1 MPEVVRTFQ
10 LGKMNTD
17 LDERLVPNGE
27 YRDALNVQ
35 VSSSNT
41 SDEGAVENIEGN
53 AEVKNQTYSLATGV
67 GTLWPSD
74 FLPVDATCV
83 GIIADNTTEKIYALI
98 TSSLADAIYEFDQPT
113 QVISPILVDTANVL
127 KFDKNRLITGI
138 NVLEGTL
145 FFTDN
150 QNEPK
155 QIDINL
161 FKNSAPN
168 FVTHSQIYGRDFIE
182 QDITVIKKSP
192 LTAPSIEL
200 LTSFRDEP
208 TNFTFSYDF
217 LTTNSGGNIIALP
230 VGTTIT
236 VNSNI
241 IPNLREGDTVE
252 ITATDTDPT
261 TGESID
267 IQIRL
272 QVAADVFTTSFDM
285 IVANQPENVPSGTL
299 LWAADLVEPP
309 GVFQF
314 EFVRFAYRWKYNN
327 NQYSTFSPFSEVAF
341 KPGDYE
347 WNTLKGFNL
356 GMVNQIKKLILSGFE
371 EPPADVTEIEILYK
385 NDQSNSIYS
394 VDNIKDYNTEYELD
408 TELIFK
414 QIEANQILR
423 PWDNVPRYAL
433 SQEISA
439 NRLVYAN
446 YVQNYDMGF
455 DPMPRLQ
462 VLAGSEEFGENIPKP
477 SIKTLRTYQLGVVY
491 QDEYGR
497 QSPVFSSE
505 NASVA
510 LDKEYAVDQMFFNAT
525 MQSNPPS
532 WATHFKYFIKDAA
545 GPYYNLAMDRYYLA
559 EDGNVWISFPSAD
572 RNKVTE
578 ETFLILKKKH
588 STPEPVTDE
597 ARFKIIAISNEA
609 PLFLKIRKIQIGN
622 SQTLDGFKDG
632 AGVYSY
638 LPQPD
643 FVTFDFKKSTWDDD
657 GLEGTETKSGLVVQF
672 SSSNEKSDQYDIASI
687 SLVNN
692 PDRYRIQVEGRF
704 QDDIEDVVGTPDAP
718 KTGVGFQIFQKKE
731 ENKPEFEGRFFVK
744 LFRNNDLNDNILTQ
758 DNPENFSIQSVIRNV
773 RNTRVLAYNEY
784 DHWRYGSGGVRGGW
798 QIDNSNVYR
807 PGDAPDP
814 GNGIK
819 VGATK
824 ITISYHGEKFDG
836 LGNTSG
842 TSQYATFV
850 SALKEPGA
858 KIRFTDDPDQTVY
871 TTTGV
876 QLYSV
881 RNFDKKWSS
890 DSGWGSNKRARFDL
904 TLDKAIVWSPEPGL
918 PLNSRRN
925 NQSSA
930 TTSIELLSAF
940 TEESAFTSDNPA
952 IFETEPKETADLDI
966 YWEASNALPISDHG
980 SPVQLS
986 YFNSFNFGNGV
997 ESNRIRDDFNSPTI
1011 AKGVKASAPL
1021 DEPYEQEHR
1030 GSGLI
1035 FSQIFNSRAGINRLN
1050 QFIQALPIT
1059 KDLNPLYGSIQ
1070 KLYSRSKDGDLITL
1084 CEDKSLKILAN
1095 KDALFEAN
1103 GNAQLVSNNKV
1114 LGQAVPYNGEFGI
1127 SKNPESFVQ
1136 YGFRSYYTD
1145 KNRGVVLRLS
1155 GDGLEE
1161 ISRYGMGDFF
1171 SDNLA
1176 NTDKIIGSFDS
1187 SKGTYNLTLDLTDE
1201 WLNKTGDS
1209 KTTISFKESMNGWE
1223 SRKSFIFENAVTL
1236 NNIYYSIKAGRIWQ
1250 HEANS
1255 LYNNFY
1261 GVQYN
1266 SSLTLIENT
1275 EPTTVKGYKTIN
1287 YAGSRAKEYFY
1298 LAEGKGNERF
1308 SIQQI
1313 QANNLTPIQQNDID
1327 GWYVESI
1334 KTDLQEGTV
1343 DYFVNKEGKWFN
1355 NIKGIPTYFNTNADT
1370 NVDSQEF
1377 TVQGIGRANE
1387 IIAPPVTEFNVNI
1400 FVDQDCSQEILPPT
1414 ADDMNYTVVED
1425 CDPGCAILQ
1434 LAALDPNTTS

>member
-27 YRDALNVQ
+27 YRDALNIQ

-41 SDEGAVENIEGN
+41 ADEGAVENIKGN
-53 AEVKNQTYSLATGV
+53 AEVRNKTYSPATGV
-67 GTLWPSD
+67 GVLWPND
-74 FLPVDATCV
+74 FLPTNAICV
-83 GIIADNTTEKIYALI
+83 GLIADSTTEKIYALI
-98 TSSLADAIYEFDQPT
+98 TSPSADVIYEFDQPT

-127 KFDKNRLITGI
+127 KFDKDKLITGI
-138 NVLEGTL
+138 NVLEGVL

-155 QIDINL
+155 QIDVGL

-168 FVTHSQIYGRDFIE
+168 FLTHSQIYGRDFIE

-192 LTAPSIEL
+192 LIAPSVEL

-217 LTTNSGGNIIALP
+217 LTTDSLGNVIALP

-267 IQIRL
+267 IEIRL

-285 IVANQPENVPSGTL
+285 VVANQPENVPSGTL

-423 PWDNVPRYAL
+423 PWDNVPRYSL
-433 SQEISA
+433 GQEISA

-455 DPMPRLQ
+455 EPMPRLQ

-532 WATHFKYFIKDAA
+532 WASHFKYFIKDAA

-578 ETFLILKKKH
+578 ETFLILKKRH
-588 STPEPVTDE
+588 SSPEPVTDE

-609 PLFLKIRKIQIGN
+609 PLFLKIRKVQIGN

-632 AGVYSY
+632 SGTYSY

-643 FVTFDFKKSTWDDD
+643 FVTFDFKKSTWEDS
-657 GLEGTETKSGLVVQF
+657 GLTGAETKSGLVVQF

-704 QDDIEDVVGTPDAP
+704 QDDIEDVVGTVDAP

-744 LFRNNDLNDNILTQ
+744 LFRNNDLNNNILTQ

-807 PGDAPDP
+807 PKDAPDP
-814 GNGIK
+814 GNGVK

-824 ITISYHGEKFDG
+824 ITISYHGEKFSG
-836 LGNTSG
+836 LGNTSN

-858 KIRFTDDPDQTVY
+858 KLRFADDPDQTVY
-871 TTTGV
+871 TTTNV
-876 QLYSV
+876 KLYSI
-881 RNFDKKWSS
+881 RNFDKSWSS

-904 TLDKAIVWSPEPGL
+904 TLDKPIVWSPEPGL

-940 TEESAFTSDNPA
+940 TDESAFPSDNPA

-966 YWEASNALPISDHG
+966 YWEASDALPIAEHG
-980 SPVQLS
+980 NPIQLS

-997 ESNRIRDDFNSPTI
+997 ESNRVRDDFNSPTI

-1035 FSQIFNSRAGINRLN
+1035 FSQIFNSRAGVNRLN

-1095 KDALFEAN
+1095 KDALYNAD
-1103 GNAQLVSNNKV
+1103 GNANLTASNAV
-1114 LGQAVPYNGEFGI
+1114 LGQAIIPPTFGEFGI
-1127 SKNPESFVQ
+1127 GLNPESFA
-1136 YGFRSYYTD
+1136 SYTYRCYFAD
-1145 KNRGVVLRLS
+1145 KPRGKVLRLS
-1155 GDGLEE
+1155 MDGVTE
-1161 ISRYGMGDFF
+1161 ISSYGMDDYFK
-1171 SDNLA
+1171 DKLA
-1176 NTDKIIGSFDS
+1176 NSDSIIGYYD
-1187 SKGTYNLTLDLTDE
+1187 
-1201 WLNKTGDS
+1201 DS
-1209 KTTISFKESMNGWE
+1209 KDLYNVTFKSNAIRDFDDTVSFMEQVQGWP
-1223 SRKSFIFENAVTL
+1223 SRKSFQPEEGVSL
-1236 NNIYYSIKAGRIWQ
+1236 NNIFYTFKNGDMWSHNNSKRNRFYDTSAGENDATKYYDSTIKFIFNDG
-1250 HEANS
+1250 
-1255 LYNNFY
+1255 
-1261 GVQYN
+1261 
-1266 SSLTLIENT
+1266 
-1275 EPTTVKGYKTIN
+1275 PDTVKGFNTLN
-1287 YAGSRAKEYFY
+1287 YEGTQTKVIQNLTDSEYF
-1298 LAEGKGNERF
+1298 
-1308 SIQQI
+1308 
-1313 QANNLTPIQQNDID
+1313 NNVAKN
-1327 GWYVESI
+1327 GWYAKSI
-1334 KTDLQEGTV
+1334 VTDLQDGSV
-1343 DYFVNKEGKWFN
+1343 YQFKGKENKWFGNIQGTETTWN
-1355 NIKGIPTYFNTNADT
+1355 NSSQSGNLDT
-1370 NVDSQEF
+1370 KEF
-1377 TVQGIGRANE
+1377 SVQGIGKLSA
-1387 IIAPPVTEFNVNI
+1387 APTGDTAPTKVTITITEN
-1400 FVDQDCSQEILPPT
+1400 
-1414 ADDMNYTVVED
+1414 AD
-1425 CDPGCAILQ
+1425 G
-1434 LAALDPNTTS
+1434 S